1 MSSDQIKEKYGKLK
15 AEKLTV
21 EQTVQ
26 CLEKDLQDIENKV
39 LENVETVASCIREL
53 ERIALRQ
60 DPLTTTQH
68 IDLMIAAEQ
77 QEKTPGFKERVE
89 SLRKLRQK
97 ADITDRIRTG
107 QSVFAGSPSNEPSDE
122 DFAADSSPS
131 DVSVAEDKYK
141 RLFM

>member
-1 MSSDQIKEKYGKLK
+1 M
-15 AEKLTV
+15 
-21 EQTVQ
+21 
-26 CLEKDLQDIENKV
+26 

-77 QEKTPGFKERVE
+77 QEKKPGFKERVE